1 MIQVCSSVWK
11 SPWRLEHEMSQ
22 FDLYR
27 SQDVSSHKISVCP
40 HELCNSW
47 YTFMH
52 TGFWFLF
59 GWVFWCGFW
68 FFFQEVLI
76 SLNKIRYS
84 LVQQQNCVHDVLQ
97 WTKIWCYHRLQKS
110 IMYAYFPS
118 LKLKLLMWKMTE
130 NCLGVG
136 GVQTGSFGLKMCHLF
151 FLWHRILFK

>member
-1 MIQVCSSVWK
+1 MFGIALGDWNMKCPSLICTDLRVWAATKYQSVV
-11 SPWRLEHEMSQ
+11 MSCVIPGTPSCTQ
-22 FDLYR
+22 AF
-27 SQDVSSHKISVCP
+27 
-40 HELCNSW
+40 
-47 YTFMH
+47 
-52 TGFWFLF
+52 GFCLVGFF
-59 GWVFWCGFW
+59 GVGFG

-97 WTKIWCYHRLQKS
+97 WTKIWCYHRLEKS

-151 FLWHRILFK
+151 FLWQRILFK